1 MAYSPF
7 YITPEELA
15 VYQEAQEQEI
25 LTGNNLTTWRKYDI
39 EEANRFSYIF
49 DSLVPIAIMS
59 VVLFLFWYTLGQ
71 DPLMGYVAVGV
82 LIMGYGLSYLLFGLD
97 YRYDYI
103 FSDKGFVMKKRRN
116 MPKWVNTATQ
126 AVGWIGAGVC
136 GTMVAVVG
144 PMALAGAG
152 ALILLSFGMLK
163 RQPDVP
169 TEVRVGEREDWL
181 FADYNKK
188 RKVIKFFFKHD
199 TCEYIDMENT
209 TISRLHNRFHYYVFF
224 KTVSDLESMVN
235 QLVKEYKLDCT
246 EVNDHKKLF
255 EAKPEARLFS
265 TPVYFKEYQTDEMFD
280 FRAINTPLPEREYL
294 YNGKW
299 RTESEIEQSKVEGAN
314 NLSDNI

>member
-25 LTGNNLTTWRKYDI
+25 LTGDNLTTWRKYDI
-39 EEANRFSYIF
+39 EEPNRYLYLFISIVAMFPIIVFFYLLGFWSRGWVNDAI
-49 DSLVPIAIMS
+49 SVLVTFFVYS
-59 VVLFLFWYTLGQ
+59 
-71 DPLMGYVAVGV
+71 
-82 LIMGYGLSYLLFGLD
+82 LSYYMYGRD

-116 MPKWVNTATQ
+116 MPKWINTAAQ
-126 AVGWIGAGVC
+126 AVGWVGSVVC
-136 GTMVAVVG
+136 VVMVAVVG

-152 ALILLSFGMLK
+152 ALILFSFGMLK
-163 RQPDVP
+163 RQPDER

-199 TCEYIDMENT
+199 TCEYINMEHT
-209 TISRLHNRFHYYVFF
+209 KISRLHNRFHYYVFF

-235 QLVKEYKLDCT
+235 QLTTEYKLDCT
-246 EVNDHKKLF
+246 EVTDHKKLF

-265 TPVYFKEYQTDEMFD
+265 TPVCYKEYQTDEVFD
-280 FRAINTPLPEREYL
+280 LRASNAPLPEREYL

-299 RTESEIEQSKVEGAN
+299 QTESEIEKSKSELTTAKE
-314 NLSDNI
+314 

>member
-7 YITPEELA
+7 YVTPEELA

-25 LTGNNLTTWRKYDI
+25 LAGDNVRTWHKYDV
-39 EEANRFSYIF
+39 EEPFRYYFKLFALPFVIAPFLLTLFIHTS
-49 DSLVPIAIMS
+49 DS
-59 VVLFLFWYTLGQ
+59 
-71 DPLMGYVAVGV
+71 VGV
-82 LIMGYGLSYLLFGLD
+82 TIFSFILSVMVSGAFYLTIGLD

-103 FSDKGFVMKKRRN
+103 FSSKGFVMKKRRN

-126 AVGWIGAGVC
+126 AVGWVGAVVC
-136 GTMVAVVG
+136 VVMVALVG

-152 ALILLSFGMLK
+152 AFILLSFGILK
-163 RQPDVP
+163 RKPDEP

-199 TCEYIDMENT
+199 TCEYINMEHT
-209 TISRLHNRFHYYVFF
+209 KISRLHNRFHYYVFF

-235 QLVKEYKLDCT
+235 QLATEYKLDCT
-246 EVNDHKKLF
+246 EVADHKKLF
-255 EAKPEARLFS
+255 EAKPEARLFG
-265 TPVYFKEYQTDEMFD
+265 TPVCYKEYQTDEVFD
-280 FRAINTPLPEREYL
+280 LRASNAPLPEREYL

-299 RTESEIEQSKVEGAN
+299 QTESEIEKSESELTTAKE
-314 NLSDNI
+314 

>member
-25 LTGNNLTTWRKYDI
+25 LAGDNVRTWHKYDV
-39 EEANRFSYIF
+39 EEPFRYYFKLFALPFVIAPFLLTLFIHTSDTVDVTIFSFI
-49 DSLVPIAIMS
+49 LS
-59 VVLFLFWYTLGQ
+59 VIVSGAF
-71 DPLMGYVAVGV
+71 
-82 LIMGYGLSYLLFGLD
+82 YLTIGLD

-126 AVGWIGAGVC
+126 AVGWIGAVVC
-136 GTMVAVVG
+136 VVMVAMVG

-152 ALILLSFGMLK
+152 AFILVSFKMLK
-163 RQPDVP
+163 RQPDEP

-188 RKVIKFFFKHD
+188 RKVIQFYFKQD
-199 TCEYIDMENT
+199 KCEYIDMEHNT
-209 TISRLHNRFHYYVFF
+209 IVRSHSRSDCYVFF
-224 KTVSDLESMVN
+224 KTETDLESMVN
-235 QLVKEYKLDCT
+235 QLATEYKLDCT
-246 EVNDHKKLF
+246 EVDDHKKLF
-255 EAKPEARLFS
+255 ESKPEARLFNI
-265 TPVYFKEYQTDEMFD
+265 PVCNREYQTDEVFD
-280 FRAINTPLPEREYL
+280 LRASNAPLPEQEYL

-299 RTESEIEQSKVEGAN
+299 QTESEIEKSKSELTTAKE
-314 NLSDNI
+314 

>member
-25 LTGNNLTTWRKYDI
+25 LAGDNVRTWHKYDV
-39 EEANRFSYIF
+39 EEPFRYYFKLFALPF
-49 DSLVPIAIMS
+49 VIAPFLLT
-59 VVLFLFWYTLGQ
+59 LFIHTS
-71 DPLMGYVAVGV
+71 DTVGV
-82 LIMGYGLSYLLFGLD
+82 TIFSFILSVMVSGAFYLTIGLD

-103 FSDKGFVMKKRRN
+103 FSSKGFVMKKRRN

-126 AVGWIGAGVC
+126 AVGWIGAVVC
-136 GTMVAVVG
+136 VIMVALVG

-152 ALILLSFGMLK
+152 AFILLSFGMLK
-163 RQPDVP
+163 RQPDEP

-199 TCEYIDMENT
+199 TCEYINMEHT
-209 TISRLHNRFHYYVFF
+209 KISRLHNRFHYYVFF

-235 QLVKEYKLDCT
+235 QLATEYKLDCT
-246 EVNDHKKLF
+246 EVADHKKLF
-255 EAKPEARLFS
+255 EAKPEARLFG
-265 TPVYFKEYQTDEMFD
+265 TPVCYKEYQTDEVFD
-280 FRAINTPLPEREYL
+280 LRASNAPLPEREYL

-299 RTESEIEQSKVEGAN
+299 QTESEIERLKAAGEQQATPAS
-314 NLSDNI
+314 

>member
-25 LTGNNLTTWRKYDI
+25 LTGDTVKTWHKYSV
-39 EEANRFSYIF
+39 EEPNRYF
-49 DSLVPIAIMS
+49 
-59 VVLFLFWYTLGQ
+59 
-71 DPLMGYVAVGV
+71 
-82 LIMGYGLSYLLFGLD
+82 YLLFSLGAMIPVVAIFYLVGFWSGGLIKD
-97 YRYDYI
+97 TVALTVTLITYFISYTMFGIDFRYDYI
-103 FSDKGFVMKKRRN
+103 FSSKGFVMKKRRN

-126 AVGWIGAGVC
+126 AIGWIGAVVC
-136 GTMVAVVG
+136 VTMVAVVG

-163 RQPDVP
+163 RQPDEP

-188 RKVIKFFFKHD
+188 RKVIKFFFKYD
-199 TCEYIDMENT
+199 RCEYQDTAHKT
-209 TISRLHNRFHYYVFF
+209 TFRSQGRFYCYVFF
-224 KTVSDLESMVN
+224 KNKADLESMVT
-235 QLVKEYKLDCT
+235 QLSKVYKLDCT

-255 EAKPEARLFS
+255 EAKPEPRLFTTPAYYREYS
-265 TPVYFKEYQTDEMFD
+265 TGQAFD
-280 FRAINTPLPEREYL
+280 LRATKALLPERKYL

-299 RTESEIEQSKVEGAN
+299 QTESEIEQSKAKGTN
-314 NLSDNI
+314 NLNSNI

>member
-25 LTGNNLTTWRKYDI
+25 LAGDNVRTWHKYDV
-39 EEANRFSYIF
+39 EEPFRYYFKLFALPFVIAPFLLTLFIHTSDTVDVTIFSFI
-49 DSLVPIAIMS
+49 LS
-59 VVLFLFWYTLGQ
+59 VMVSGAF
-71 DPLMGYVAVGV
+71 
-82 LIMGYGLSYLLFGLD
+82 YLTIGLD

-116 MPKWVNTATQ
+116 MPKWANTATQ
-126 AVGWIGAGVC
+126 AVGWIGAVVC
-136 GTMVAVVG
+136 VLMVAVVG

-152 ALILLSFGMLK
+152 AFILVSFKMLK
-163 RQPDVP
+163 RQPDEP

-188 RKVIKFFFKHD
+188 RKVIKFFFKYD
-199 TCEYIDMENT
+199 RCEYQDTAQEIT
-209 TISRLHNRFHYYVFF
+209 FRSQGRFYCYIFF
-224 KTVSDLESMVN
+224 KNEVELESMVT
-235 QLVKEYKLDCT
+235 QLSEAYKLDCK

-255 EAKPEARLFS
+255 EAKPEPRLFT
-265 TPVYFKEYQTDEMFD
+265 TPAYYREYPTNEVFD
-280 FRAINTPLPEREYL
+280 LRDAKAPLPECKYL

-299 RTESEIEQSKVEGAN
+299 QTESEIEQSKSELTAAKV
-314 NLSDNI
+314 

>member
-7 YITPEELA
+7 YVTPEELA

-25 LTGNNLTTWRKYDI
+25 LAGDNVRTWHKYDV
-39 EEANRFSYIF
+39 EEPFRYYFKLFALPF
-49 DSLVPIAIMS
+49 VIAPFLLT
-59 VVLFLFWYTLGQ
+59 LFIHTS
-71 DPLMGYVAVGV
+71 DTVGV
-82 LIMGYGLSYLLFGLD
+82 TIFSFILSVMVSGAFYLTIGLD

-103 FSDKGFVMKKRRN
+103 FSSKGFVMKKRRN

-126 AVGWIGAGVC
+126 AVGWVGAVVC
-136 GTMVAVVG
+136 VVMVALVG

-152 ALILLSFGMLK
+152 AFILLSFGILK
-163 RQPDVP
+163 RQPDEP

-199 TCEYIDMENT
+199 TCEYINMEHT
-209 TISRLHNRFHYYVFF
+209 KISRLHNRFHYYVFF

-235 QLVKEYKLDCT
+235 QLATEYKLDCT
-246 EVNDHKKLF
+246 EVADHKKLF
-255 EAKPEARLFS
+255 EAKPEARLFG
-265 TPVYFKEYQTDEMFD
+265 TPVCYKEYQTDEVFD
-280 FRAINTPLPEREYL
+280 LRASNAPLPEREYL

-299 RTESEIEQSKVEGAN
+299 QTESEIERLKAAGEQRATPTS
-314 NLSDNI
+314 

>member
-25 LTGNNLTTWRKYDI
+25 LTGDNLTTWHKYDV
-39 EEANRFSYIF
+39 EEPFRYHYKLSALPF
-49 DSLVPIAIMS
+49 MS
-59 VVLFLFWYTLGQ
+59 FLFVIVFLTHTSETLVVTFFG
-71 DPLMGYVAVGV
+71 LILSVMMAGV
-82 LIMGYGLSYLLFGLD
+82 FYLTIGLD

-126 AVGWIGAGVC
+126 AVGWIGAVVC
-136 GTMVAVVG
+136 VTMVAVVG

-163 RQPDVP
+163 RQPDEP
-169 TEVRVGEREDWL
+169 TDMRVGEREDWL

-188 RKVIKFFFKHD
+188 RKVIKFFFKYD
-199 TCEYIDMENT
+199 RCEYQDTAHKT
-209 TISRLHNRFHYYVFF
+209 TFRSQGRFYCYVFF
-224 KTVSDLESMVN
+224 KNKADLESMVT
-235 QLVKEYKLDCT
+235 QLSKVYKLDCT

-255 EAKPEARLFS
+255 EAKPEPRLFT
-265 TPVYFKEYQTDEMFD
+265 TPAYYREYPTGQVFD
-280 FRAINTPLPEREYL
+280 LRATKTPLPERKYL

-299 RTESEIEQSKVEGAN
+299 QTESEIEKSKSEGAN
-314 NLSDNI
+314 NLSSNI

>member
-7 YITPEELA
+7 YVTPEELA

-25 LTGNNLTTWRKYDI
+25 LAGDNVRTWHKYYVEEPFRYYFKLFAFPFVIAPFLLTLFIHTSDTVDVTI
-39 EEANRFSYIF
+39 FSFI
-49 DSLVPIAIMS
+49 LS
-59 VVLFLFWYTLGQ
+59 VMVSGAF
-71 DPLMGYVAVGV
+71 
-82 LIMGYGLSYLLFGLD
+82 YLTIGLD

-126 AVGWIGAGVC
+126 AVGWIGAVVC
-136 GTMVAVVG
+136 VVMVAMVG

-152 ALILLSFGMLK
+152 AFILVSFKMLK
-163 RQPDVP
+163 RKPDEP
-169 TEVRVGEREDWL
+169 TEVRIGEREDWL

-199 TCEYIDMENT
+199 TCEYINIEHT
-209 TISRLHNRFHYYVFF
+209 KISRLHNRFHYYVFF

-235 QLVKEYKLDCT
+235 QLATEYKLDCT
-246 EVNDHKKLF
+246 EVADHKKLF
-255 EAKPEARLFS
+255 EAKPEARLFG
-265 TPVYFKEYQTDEMFD
+265 TPVCYKEYQTDEVFD
-280 FRAINTPLPEREYL
+280 LRASNAPLPEREYL

-299 RTESEIEQSKVEGAN
+299 QTESEIEQSKSELTAAKV
-314 NLSDNI
+314 